1 MKLFPKVTVV
11 TITYNLYSDDRIEL
25 FRQCL
30 QSVHEQT
37 YPNIEHIVIDGAS
50 TDGTVEILKEYEKKG
65 WIKFYSEPDKGVDD
79 AYNKGNQKASG
90 KYVAWMNS
98 DDSYYDKDAI
108 QACVEALEDNNA
120 DYCYAKQMNFDR
132 AGEQKGVFLPRIE
145 NFWKDMPFSH
155 QTMFVKKKVLDE
167 IGGYNTEYGIGGDYF
182 LVLQLIL
189 NDYKG
194 IFVDR
199 FVSHYTLGGFSASF
213 DDKYRVYTCVSI
225 LSKRMTWFFKKFYPN
240 IDEDEAQYIYWN
252 GDDYEA
258 YPKLFLQKMI
268 RFMVEKK
275 LKNFDYNLFINYVN
289 SIIYSSK
296 CKIKSPNQFI
306 LDSKWMKRLLKRSEK
321 SGVTRLPYFIYKAFS
336 LYCKTKSI
344 FKKGK

>member
-1 MKLFPKVTVV
+1 MNNLPKVTVI
-11 TITYNLYSDDRIEL
+11 TITKNLYSDNRIEL
-25 FRQCL
+25 FNQCVK
-30 QSVHEQT
+30 SVHEQT
-37 YPNIEHIVIDGAS
+37 YPNIEHIIIDGLS
-50 TDGTVEILKEYEKKG
+50 TDGTIDVLKDYEKKE

-120 DYCYAKQMNFDR
+120 DYCYAKQVNFDR
-132 AGEQKGVFLPRIE
+132 SGKRLGVFIPKIE

-155 QTMFVKKKVLDE
+155 QTMFVRKDVLE
-167 IGGYNTEYGIGGDYF
+167 KIGGYNTEHKIGGDYF

-194 IFVDR
+194 IFVDK
-199 FVSHYTLGGFSASF
+199 FVSHYTLGGFSSSYEN
-213 DDKYRVYTCVSI
+213 KYRVYTCVSI
-225 LSKRMTWFFKKFYPN
+225 LAKRMTWFYKQFYPN

-252 GDDYEA
+252 GNNYEI
-258 YPKLFLQKMI
+258 YPYLFLQKMI
-268 RFMVEKK
+268 RFMIEKQ

-289 SIIYSSK
+289 SIINTKENEATQPIIS
-296 CKIKSPNQFI
+296 
-306 LDSKWMKRLLKRSEK
+306 SKWMKRLLKRSEK
-321 SGVTRLPYFIYKAFS
+321 SEITSLPYFIYKAFS